1 MGEYDDI
8 LNLPHHRSLRH
19 RPLSA
24 ESRAAQFSPF
34 AALAGYEEA
43 LAESARLTC
52 PRRCLGEDEAEAL
65 DAALRCLRER
75 LQTGTAVAQLSYFA
89 ADARKAGGAYVKR
102 KVRARRLEAATDSLY
117 LDDGSRI
124 ALSDLVW
131 LQPED
136 EQRTDDGDEGAPC
149 APD

>member
-8 LNLPHHRSLRH
+8 LRLPHHRSLRH
-19 RPLSA
+19 RPLPA

-43 LAESARLTC
+43 LAESTRLTC

-65 DAALRCLRER
+65 DAALRRLRDR
-75 LQTGTAVAQLSYFA
+75 LQAGTAEAQLSYFV
-89 ADARKAGGAYVKR
+89 ADARKAGGVYVKR

-136 EQRTDDGDEGAPC
+136 EQRADDGDEGEPC